1 MQTETMLWLC
11 NFKKKKKT
19 TNVVLKQ
26 RNINKKTNPP
36 ASSLSVNLHRLQ
48 SNVSHRLRSY
58 ASHRLQSHDSQF
70 MLSGSSTKKKSS
82 RPETLAGTLMAK
94 KIPLSGMTTMTK
106 TKKEKLQRDTELRRS
121 SLNIDCDVDA
131 DSGRYAKIQLS
142 SNQRVLT
149 IADFLQHI
157 NVNDRQDVLDL
168 LDQQEQSTA
177 NDELLQRR
185 FEQTTAVLRQKCPDR
200 DPNYLVKPSGN
211 LSDPQAHLLSI
222 QPSQSRN
229 GEAGD
234 LSNVFIR
241 IAAQAMGGLDNALW
255 IVQTSIP
262 AQCASRRSVTL

>member
-1 MQTETMLWLC
+1 MKTTTKISRPETLPGATMQTETMLWLC

-121 SLNIDCDVDA
+121 SLKFSNKFPSRTPSSKSFSKQHRLRRRCGLWKIRE
-131 DSGRYAKIQLS
+131 DSAE
-142 SNQRVLT
+142 
-149 IADFLQHI
+149 F
-157 NVNDRQDVLDL
+157 
-168 LDQQEQSTA
+168 QSA
-177 NDELLQRR
+177 CPDYRR
-185 FEQTTAVLRQKCPDR
+185 FSAAHQRQ
-200 DPNYLVKPSGN
+200 
-211 LSDPQAHLLSI
+211 
-222 QPSQSRN
+222 
-229 GEAGD
+229 
-234 LSNVFIR
+234 
-241 IAAQAMGGLDNALW
+241 
-255 IVQTSIP
+255 
-262 AQCASRRSVTL
+262 

>member
-1 MQTETMLWLC
+1 MLWLC

-106 TKKEKLQRDTELRRS
+106 TKKEKLKFVRPAGASTEYPTFSISQRRGRRS
-121 SLNIDCDVDA
+121 QQCLHPYRRTSD
-131 DSGRYAKIQLS
+131 GRS
-142 SNQRVLT
+142 
-149 IADFLQHI
+149 
-157 NVNDRQDVLDL
+157 
-168 LDQQEQSTA
+168 
-177 NDELLQRR
+177 
-185 FEQTTAVLRQKCPDR
+185 
-200 DPNYLVKPSGN
+200 
-211 LSDPQAHLLSI
+211 
-222 QPSQSRN
+222 
-229 GEAGD
+229 
-234 LSNVFIR
+234 
-241 IAAQAMGGLDNALW
+241 
-255 IVQTSIP
+255 
-262 AQCASRRSVTL
+262 